1 MNPIATLHMA
11 NGRNI
16 VIELLPESA
25 PNTVNSFIYTASR
38 GYLDHHAIERIVP
51 ETGGCQLH
59 GLWKEGMPVSDS
71 Q

>member
-25 PNTVNSFIYTASR
+25 PNTVNSFIYTCLLYTS
-38 GYLDHHAIERIVP
+38 GYDA
-51 ETGGCQLH
+51 
-59 GLWKEGMPVSDS
+59 
-71 Q
+71 